1 MSKGHR
7 QEHSSRRRRKLT
19 ASATGT
25 PIERRKSDSLSS
37 SIFCCISFHL
47 RLKKWFCK
55 LRLNC
60 RKKKKKKAQLTNW
73 ISTLF
78 KSRAAATDL
87 MEIFWVCDVIVD
99 VFSQHGCSFIKS
111 YCQTLLRLLSSL
123 FRSCESE
130 MSHQALPACLSTYIH
145 VCWKLTKCRL
155 EACSVLQPF
164 IQQRLNN
171 K

>member
-7 QEHSSRRRRKLT
+7 QEYSSRQRRKLT

-25 PIERRKSDSLSS
+25 LIERRKSDSLSS

-60 RKKKKKKAQLTNW
+60 RKKKKAQLMNW

-78 KSRAAATDL
+78 KSRAVATDL

-111 YCQTLLRLLSSL
+111 YCQTLPRLLSSL
-123 FRSCESE
+123 FWSSESE
-130 MSHQALPACLSTYIH
+130 MSHQALPACLSTYIQYKMWAWVL
-145 VCWKLTKCRL
+145 VCATTSHTKV
-155 EACSVLQPF
+155 AQ
-164 IQQRLNN
+164 
-171 K
+171 